1 MFTGVRRQ
9 RVLDEIQRRGGA
21 SLSELARLLGVSDM
35 TIRRDV
41 TSLEHEGLIER
52 VYGGAMPVRRGN
64 ELAPALEGTEQYPE
78 KVAIAEIA
86 AKMVKPGISIG
97 ITGGTTAVILARRL
111 AKVGG
116 MTVVTNSMK
125 VWNEIHASGSWDA
138 PVVITG
144 GEFRTSSETFVGPT
158 ANAAIRSV
166 YLDVLFLGVY
176 GMDDVAGFTNVDI
189 SEAETNRTFVSRA
202 RRVVVLADHTKWRTT
217 GLCTIAQLSDVD
229 TVVTDDQYDPNER
242 QILQLA
248 VKDLRV
254 APVKTAE
261 DGDESIAS

>member
-1 MFTGVRRQ
+1 
-9 RVLDEIQRRGGA
+9 VLDEIQRRGGA

-41 TSLEHEGLIER
+41 TFLEHEGLIER
-52 VYGGAMPVRRGN
+52 VYGGAMPVRRGSDLSIPV
-64 ELAPALEGTEQYPE
+64 EEGTAQYAE
-78 KVAIAEIA
+78 KASIAEAA
-86 AKMVKPGISIG
+86 AKMVKPGMSIG
-97 ITGGTTAVILARRL
+97 ITGGTTAVVLARRL
-111 AKVGG
+111 AKIGG

-166 YLDVLFLGVY
+166 YLDVLLLGVY
-176 GMDDVAGFTNVDI
+176 GMDDVAGFTNTDI
-189 SEAETNRTFVSRA
+189 SEAETNRTFISRA
-202 RRVVVLADHTKWRTT
+202 RRVVVLADHTKWRVT

-229 TVVTDDQYDPNER
+229 AVITDDGYDLAD
-242 QILQLA
+242 LQVLEA
-248 VKDLRV
+248 HVKDLRV
-254 APVKTAE
+254 S
-261 DGDESIAS
+261 SIARAQDERESLAS